1 MQKIAWLTDL
11 HLVFLRDKKTLEFD
25 PEYFDFL
32 DSVTNSGA
40 DAVLITGD
48 IGDAPELSRFLN
60 GLADAWKRPVYF
72 VLGNHDFYHSSIA
85 SVRQEIVELCDAN
98 PLLNYVSNMAP
109 ISLSADTG
117 LVGHD
122 GWPDG
127 RSGNY
132 VCSDFKT
139 NDFVVIQ
146 ELCFQGRNADDLRLP
161 VMQRLADEAA
171 EHLKNNLQ
179 IAVERFRKLF
189 VITHFPPYPQS
200 AMIRGKL
207 VDELS
212 APLTVCTVLGDVILE
227 AAHSAPECEF
237 IVLCGHTHESC
248 IYEPLSNVRVIT
260 GAAEYFNPT
269 LQRLFDL

>member
-11 HLVFLRDKKTLEFD
+11 HLVFLRDKETLEFD

-32 DSVTNSGA
+32 DFVADSGT
-40 DAVLITGD
+40 DAILITGD
-48 IGDAPELSRFLN
+48 IGEAPDLSRFLN
-60 GLADAWKRPVYF
+60 GLADAWKRPIYF

-85 SVRQEIVELCDAN
+85 SVRQEIVKLCNGN
-98 PLLNYVSNMAP
+98 PLLNYVSNMPP
-109 ISLSADTG
+109 ISLTADTG

-132 VCSDFKT
+132 VCSDFRT
-139 NDFVVIQ
+139 NDFVVIK
-146 ELCFQGRNADDLRLP
+146 ELYFQGSNADDLRLP
-161 VMQRLADEAA
+161 VLQRLADEGA

-179 IAVERFRKLF
+179 IAIGRFRKIF
-189 VITHFPPYPQS
+189 VITHFPPYTDS
-200 AMIRGKL
+200 AMIRRKL

-212 APLTVCTVLGDVILE
+212 APLTVCTVLGDTILE
-227 AAHSAPECEF
+227 AAREAPECEF

-248 IYEPLSNVRVIT
+248 IYDPLSNVRVIT
-260 GAAEYFNPT
+260 GSAEYFNPT
-269 LQRLFDL
+269 VQQYFDL